1 MLLRPTFAGLLLAAL
16 TAPALAQP
24 IPAPRDEPYPGTL
37 RVEVDA
43 TDLDHKVF
51 RVRETLAA
59 KPGPLTLLLPAGDD
73 LPWARNVT
81 DTHAFHVEV
90 PRGVSQLLVEYQH
103 LSPVTPESG
112 RTVMTREMLGLQWHS
127 VLLYPA
133 GHEVR
138 RITVQPVLRL
148 PAQWQS
154 ATALRPAGE
163 TKNGATEYQPVS
175 LETLV
180 DSPVFAGRYMK

>member
-73 LPWARNVT
+73 LPWARAT
-81 DTHAFHVEV
+81 
-90 PRGVSQLLVEYQH
+90 
-103 LSPVTPESG
+103 SPTRTPFMS
-112 RTVMTREMLGLQWHS
+112 RCR
-127 VLLYPA
+127 A
-133 GHEVR
+133 
-138 RITVQPVLRL
+138 
-148 PAQWQS
+148 A
-154 ATALRPAGE
+154 
-163 TKNGATEYQPVS
+163 
-175 LETLV
+175 
-180 DSPVFAGRYMK
+180 